1 MRLRKRPRLSLEM
14 GHLGCVD
21 PFDLVVRE
29 DPPGSGK
36 FRVQPT
42 VGAQNPLAVERAG
55 LCIIGCSQALMDLS
69 MRWFLEAQSCERGSA
84 VERGAA
90 GGLAPDGR
98 IPDGRVPD
106 GLAPL
111 GEMRMVVRRRE
122 ARLIG
127 SLLRRHLGRL
137 PQPPTWMAELLGA
150 IEEMDEFLR
159 WQAD

>member
-1 MRLRKRPRLSLEM
+1 MRKRPRLSLEM

-42 VGAQNPLAVERAG
+42 GGAQNPLAVERAG
-55 LCIIGCSQALMDLS
+55 LCIVGCSQALMDLS
-69 MRWFLEAQSCERGSA
+69 MRWFLEAQPGERGP
-84 VERGAA
+84 V
-90 GGLAPDGR
+90 GGGTPDGR
-98 IPDGRVPD
+98 APD
-106 GLAPL
+106 GLASL